1 MTFYKDL
8 IQVIKIKKINE
19 DYKDFKCEELSLN
32 SIFFPY
38 IIYKIDNDE
47 KAPLSKTFGKIKIEL
62 KDKEKKIH
70 NELTLR
76 ITNMYIKEL
85 KNLFSFLKSNYIKIY
100 ARPSENQKC
109 EKDGDERYKI
119 VLFVQFLLNL

>member
-1 MTFYKDL
+1 MFSKYEGIIMTFYKDL

-47 KAPLSKTFGKIKIEL
+47 KAPLSKTFDKIKIEL

-76 ITNMYIKEL
+76 ITSIYIKEL
-85 KNLFSFLKSNYIKIY
+85 KNIFSVLKSNYI
-100 ARPSENQKC
+100 
-109 EKDGDERYKI
+109 
-119 VLFVQFLLNL
+119 